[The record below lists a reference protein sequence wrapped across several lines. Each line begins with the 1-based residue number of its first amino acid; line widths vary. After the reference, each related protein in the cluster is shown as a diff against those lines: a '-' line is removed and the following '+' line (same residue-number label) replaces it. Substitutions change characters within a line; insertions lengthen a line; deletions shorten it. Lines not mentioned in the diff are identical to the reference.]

1 MKDASSSGAKE
12 KIGRQSRCGLMQK
25 SELEVLAVSAILE
38 HRRLLAADQAV
49 YDEWSR
55 ASDDPSTSSSVL
67 QTLQDEYIAR
77 QKKSEAHQE
86 KLSEILDALGY
97 VPDVPFEGDD

>member
-1 MKDASSSGAKE
+1 MTDASSSGVDGKTGEANRY
-12 KIGRQSRCGLMQK
+12 GSMPK
-25 SELEVLAVSAILE
+25 SELEALAVSAIRD

-55 ASDDPSTSSSVL
+55 SSDDPSIPSSVL

-77 QKKSEAHQE
+77 QKRSETQQE
-86 KLSEILDALGY
+86 ELSEILDALGN
-97 VPDVPFEGDD
+97 VPDVPLENGE